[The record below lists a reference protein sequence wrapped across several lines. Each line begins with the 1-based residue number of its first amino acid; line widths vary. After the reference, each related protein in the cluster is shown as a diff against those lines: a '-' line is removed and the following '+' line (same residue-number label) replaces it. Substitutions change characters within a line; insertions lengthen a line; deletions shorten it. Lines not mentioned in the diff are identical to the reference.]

1 MSETFDIGPLTW
13 VYDQINQSLDIVLAN
28 LSTVQNDISDTAPLR
43 FSQTHLYQATGAL
56 DMVGLNGCKRLCSE
70 MEKLIGKLEKK
81 SVEVTPA
88 LITALIKAV
97 GFLKSY
103 LEDLLNGAPDISIR
117 LYPVLNPLV
126 LAQGETLDE
135 SELFFPDTSYS
146 APKDL
151 PTKVLTDSEFANVM
165 LEQRLIYQTSLLNW
179 FKTKH
184 SSATQSMT
192 EAINNVYLIQ
202 TKKNNKTLWWA
213 ASAFIES
220 LDQSDIAEQSAAK
233 KLCRKLDQELRQLS
247 LGITKPHANLLRDI
261 LYFVAISNVMSSCTL
276 KVKETFELD
285 ALIDK
290 KTLLNASKRVFD
302 EVELGTITRLVVNL
316 KRLREQWDEVSSSL
330 DLSSIDPND
339 YATPLAVNNVLIT
352 QFANS
357 LSIGVDI
364 TNTLSQLEMIAL
376 YAALQQSINSLR
388 DDSSKVNYGALVQ
401 VAATLNLLE
410 TSLQHYQYLTIDQI
424 QKLQLETRRLEAL
437 STGNIYKELETAN
450 FGNLDR
456 DTSIAIVKQIKE
468 SFKIIE
474 QALDTY
480 FRNPL
485 YKSALLLAPHPISQL
500 VAVFE
505 MLNLSV
511 PADILKASG
520 QCVTLFQQDDY
531 NQNQDDFMLVAES
544 LSMVG
549 LYVDEIPNVRPE
561 SEQALQNA
569 LTRLVSM
576 LKSAGITFINQNSAM
591 PLVSEFETSKAEANN
606 EFTLNNTNSIESA
619 NQFADDLL
627 ENKLFLN
634 PIELN
639 SANVADSKTSV
650 DISNDVIVIDRAS
663 DNELLD
669 IYLIEAEEVLANIA
683 QNCQALRI
691 NQSDYEALIELCR
704 SYHTLKG
711 SGRTVGLSNLGNI
724 AGKIELFLHH
734 LIELKTNLNIKQINK
749 IEQISG
755 IFAGWAVELRN
766 KNEVEINQNDSDAQL
781 LELYNLDEK
790 LNIQTANKQPEPQV
804 LIGGTRKMSR
814 ALYNIFI
821 NESMQNI
828 SLIEQDVAKIIA
840 KSSLRPS
847 ASAMVAVHT
856 LASNALA
863 AQFTPMGVLGRAL
876 EAWLDEVVD
885 WTPQHLALYENVA
898 KSLSVMWQRASELK
912 NPRTAKTL
920 VDLLNE
926 GTQKAKLHK
935 TVNHANDDST
945 TPALTLE
952 IVKIV
957 NDDALDN
964 EKLDLAIEFN
974 DTLPPMVKDEASE
987 NVITIESNQEQ
998 ETIPALPQPN
1008 ETVDVDAVKNLG
1020 AQSVIIA
1027 TDANISRVDEELLT
1041 LFIEEAREIMPLI
1054 GSDLRAWRANPL
1066 LIEYADML
1074 QRSLHTL
1081 KGSARM
1087 AGQSPLGDAVH
1098 EFEDQVLRSLKRSAS
1113 EIDFEQLFVVFDQV
1127 GSIFEMV
1134 KSQVKGDDRALITPK
1149 APARTRSTDRDSQFL
1164 RMRADVLDRLINE
1177 AGEISIIRSR
1187 IDREISGVK
1196 QSSNDL
1202 TESVSRLRTYLRE
1215 IEIEAETQIQSRLSI
1230 LQESNE
1236 IFDPLE
1242 FDRFTRLQ
1250 ELTRMIAESVND
1262 VATVQQNML
1271 SNLGQSEAA
1280 LQQQDRMNR
1289 DLQQTLLNVRMLP
1302 FKHISE
1308 RMQRIV
1314 RQTGRE
1320 LNKVVDLIIDGESTE
1335 IDRSVLEKLGPPLEH
1350 LLRNAVAHGLET
1362 PEKRKKLL
1370 KTDSG
1375 TITLKVRQQGDE
1387 INITVSDDG
1396 AGIDLTR
1403 VKAKAI
1409 ERELYKEGEKI
1420 SEQKLLS
1427 FIFEPGFSTS
1437 DQISQIS
1444 GRGVGL
1450 DVVQNDISSLGGRV
1464 NLVNDFGKG
1473 ASFNINL
1480 PVTLTVAQVLMVRAG
1495 GSQYGIPVGMIEQAQ
1510 KIKQQDLLL
1519 AYENGAV
1526 SWGNEHFP
1534 LHYLPKLLD
1543 HTHSIDSQSYNSL
1556 LLLRVGAER
1565 IALHVDEVLSNQEVV
1580 MKPIGSQLAR
1590 VPGIVGATVAADGNI
1605 MLLINPVQL
1614 AAGGTLSVES
1624 LNDKTTDAVEVETR
1638 FNILVVDDSLTMRK
1652 VLGRLLEREGF
1663 EVILAKDGLDAM
1675 QVLLQLTPD
1684 AILTD
1689 IEMPRMDGFGLARNI
1704 RDDARTARTPLIM
1717 ISSRTADKHQ
1727 NLAKEIGVDAFF
1739 GKPVQDDELVSKVF
1753 ELIKAKKL
1761 H

>member
-13 VYDQINQSLDIVLAN
+13 VNDQINQSLDIVLAN
-28 LSTVQNDISDTAPLR
+28 LTAVQNDITDTTPLR

-70 MEKLIGKLEKK
+70 LEKLTVKLEKK
-81 SVEVTPA
+81 SVETTPA
-88 LITALIKAV
+88 LISALIKAV
-97 GFLKSY
+97 NSLKSY
-103 LEDLLNGAPDISIR
+103 LQDLLNGAPDISIR
-117 LYPVLNPLV
+117 LYSVINPLV
-126 LAQGETLDE
+126 LAQGETLEE

-151 PTKVLTDSEFANVM
+151 PTKELTDADFTIVM

-184 SSATQSMT
+184 ASATQSMT
-192 EAINNVYLIQ
+192 EAINNVYQIQ
-202 TKKNNKTLWWA
+202 TKKSIKTLWWA

-220 LDQSDIAEQSAAK
+220 LDQGDIAEQSSAK

-247 LGITKPHANLLRDI
+247 QGVSKPHANLLRDI
-261 LYFVAISNVMSSCTL
+261 LYFVAISNVMSSSTL
-276 KVKETFELD
+276 KVKEVFELD

-290 KTLLNASKRVFD
+290 KTLSDTNKREFN
-302 EVELGTITRLVVNL
+302 ELEISTIAQLIANL

-330 DLSSIDPND
+330 DLSNIDTND
-339 YATPLAVNNVLIT
+339 YLAPLAINNVLIT
-352 QFANS
+352 QFANT
-357 LSIGVDI
+357 LSASVDI
-364 TNTLSQLEMIAL
+364 TQSLSQLEVTDL
-376 YAALQQSINSLR
+376 YVALQQASYVLR
-388 DDSSKVNYGALVQ
+388 DDDLKVNYGALVQ

-410 TSLQHYQYLTIDQI
+410 ASLQHYQYLTINQI
-424 QKLQLETRRLEAL
+424 QSLQIETRRLEAL
-437 STGNIYKELETAN
+437 STGIIYKELEADN
-450 FGNLDR
+450 IGNLDR
-456 DTSIAIVKQIKE
+456 DTSIAVVKQIKE
-468 SFKIIE
+468 SLKIIE

-480 FRNPL
+480 FRNPVD
-485 YKSALLLAPHPISQL
+485 KSALILVPHPISQL

-505 MLNLSV
+505 MLNLNV
-511 PADILKASG
+511 PASIVKASG
-520 QCVTLFQQDDY
+520 QCVSLFEQEKY
-531 NQNQDDFMLVAES
+531 SQNQDDFILVAES

-549 LYVDEIPNVRPE
+549 LYVDEMPGVRPE
-561 SEQALQNA
+561 SDQALQNA
-569 LTRLVSM
+569 LTRLVGM
-576 LKSAGITFINQNSAM
+576 LKIAGIEFINQNTPIHGESDFSADDAFNE
-591 PLVSEFETSKAEANN
+591 LASNTS
-606 EFTLNNTNSIESA
+606 SIEST
-619 NQFADDLL
+619 NQFDANLP
-627 ENKLFLN
+627 ENKFSQN
-634 PIELN
+634 MIE
-639 SANVADSKTSV
+639 SISADSSESN
-650 DISNDVIVIDRAS
+650 ISEDSAHSVIVIDRAF
-663 DNELLD
+663 DDELLD
-669 IYLIEAEEVLANIA
+669 IYLTEAEEVLANIA

-691 NQSDYEALIELCR
+691 NESDYEALIELRR

-711 SGRTVGLSNLGNI
+711 SGRTVGLNTLGNI
-724 AGKIELFLHH
+724 AGQIELFLNH
-734 LIELKTNLNIKQINK
+734 ITDLKTHLNTKQINK
-749 IEQISG
+749 IEQISSH
-755 IFAGWAVELRN
+755 FAGWAAELRN
-766 KNEVEINQNDSDAQL
+766 KNEVEINQSNIEVQL
-781 LELYNLDEK
+781 LELNDLDEK
-790 LNIQTANKQPEPQV
+790 PTTYKANKQPEPLV

-814 ALYNIFI
+814 ALYDIFI
-821 NESMQNI
+821 NESIQNI

-840 KSSLRPS
+840 NTNLEPS
-847 ASAMVAVHT
+847 TAAKVAVHT

-863 AQFTPMGVLGRAL
+863 AKFTPMGVLGRAL
-876 EAWLDEVVD
+876 EAWLDETID
-885 WTPQHLALYENVA
+885 WTPQHSALYLSVA
-898 KSLSVMWQRASELK
+898 KSLSIMWQRASELK
-912 NPRTAKTL
+912 NPRTAQAL

-926 GTQKAKLHK
+926 DIQKTKLQK
-935 TVNHANDDST
+935 TVIYEGDVLVV
-945 TPALTLE
+945 PELLLE
-952 IVKIV
+952 IVKTV
-957 NDDALDN
+957 DVAQLDN
-964 EKLDLAIEFN
+964 EKPDAVIEFN
-974 DTLPPMVKDEASE
+974 YTLPPMAEDETTESLL
-987 NVITIESNQEQ
+987 NVEVNQEQ
-998 ETIPALPQPN
+998 ETVVYLPQTYESEKVN
-1008 ETVDVDAVKNLG
+1008 LTTNLSANTANTVEDTNV
-1020 AQSVIIA
+1020 
-1027 TDANISRVDEELLT
+1027 SRVDEELLT
-1041 LFIEEAREIMPLI
+1041 LFIEEAREIIPII
-1054 GSDLRAWRANPL
+1054 GSDLRAWRANPF

-1074 QRSLHTL
+1074 LRSLHTL

-1098 EFEDQVLRSLKRSAS
+1098 EFEDQVLRSLKRNAG
-1113 EIDFEQLFVVFDQV
+1113 EIDFNQLFIVFDQV
-1127 GSIFEMV
+1127 GGIFENV
-1134 KSQVKGDDRALITPK
+1134 KNLLVKGDDKALLSAK
-1149 APARTRSTDRDSQFL
+1149 APARTRRADRDSQFL

-1187 IDREISGVK
+1187 IDREVLGVK

-1202 TESVSRLRTYLRE
+1202 TESVIRLRTYLRE
-1215 IEIEAETQIQSRLSI
+1215 LEIEAETQMQSRLSI
-1230 LQESNE
+1230 LQEANE

-1271 SNLGQSEAA
+1271 KNLGQSEAA

-1302 FKHISE
+1302 FKYISE
-1308 RMQRIV
+1308 RLQRVV

-1320 LNKVVDLIIDGESTE
+1320 LSKAVDLVIDGESTE

-1350 LLRNAVAHGLET
+1350 LLRNAVAHGIET
-1362 PEKRKKLL
+1362 SEVRKKQQ
-1370 KTDSG
+1370 KPDSG

-1409 ERELYKEGEKI
+1409 EKKLHNKSDQI

-1427 FIFEPGFSTS
+1427 LIFETGFSTS
-1437 DQISQIS
+1437 DQISQIA

-1450 DVVQNDISSLGGRV
+1450 DVVRNDISSLGGRV
-1464 NLVNDFGKG
+1464 NLVNDFGQG
-1473 ASFNINL
+1473 ARFNINL
-1480 PVTLTVAQVLMVRAG
+1480 PVTLTVAQVLLVRAG
-1495 GSQYGIPVGMIEQAQ
+1495 ESLYGIPVGMIEQAQ
-1510 KIKQQDLLL
+1510 KTKQQDLLL
-1519 AYENGAV
+1519 AYEIGTV
-1526 SWGNEHFP
+1526 SWGNEHFQ
-1534 LHYLPKLLD
+1534 LHYLAKLLD
-1543 HTHSIDSQSYNSL
+1543 YTKPIDSQSYNSL

-1605 MLLINPVQL
+1605 MLIINPVQL
-1614 AAGGTLSVES
+1614 ATVENLSIESLSV
-1624 LNDKTTDAVEVETR
+1624 KTTNVIAAETR
-1638 FNILVVDDSLTMRK
+1638 YNILVVDDSLTMRK

-1663 EVILAKDGLDAM
+1663 EVTLAKDGLDAM
-1675 QVLLQLTPD
+1675 QMLLQFTPD

-1753 ELIKAKKL
+1753 ELIKAMKL
-1761 H
+1761 HE